1 MPHHRTALPAVPHYA
16 LCGSPQGKKKTRQN
30 KQRRH
35 EHSGQAGNVF
45 IHFEAIWR
53 WNSSRSYISEGSS
66 IMPSFPFSGPDIKL
80 EVGVEY
86 EKGTIT

>member
-1 MPHHRTALPAVPHYA
+1 MSIQDKLEMFSFLLRP
-16 LCGSPQGKKKTRQN
+16 
-30 KQRRH
+30 
-35 EHSGQAGNVF
+35 
-45 IHFEAIWR
+45 
-53 WNSSRSYISEGSS
+53 SRSYISEGSS